1 MTFPSP
7 QQDKS
12 QQMLF
17 DLEESEFSLIRCE
30 FNVYMDRPIYIVI
43 VYVI

>member
-12 QQMLF
+12 TNGF
-17 DLEESEFSLIRCE
+17 WLEESEFSLIRCE
-30 FNVYMDRPIYIVI
+30 FNIHMDRPI
-43 VYVI
+43 